1 MKIESVRV
9 VRASMPR
16 VDPEWRTASYAASD
30 VQGLLIEIAAGGV
43 VGIGGLAARPPGKG
57 TPVEEL
63 EAQLTGPIRQ
73 ALIGQDALERT
84 VLLQRLAG
92 LGLHKPVVSAVDI
105 ALHDLLGQATELPC
119 YALWG
124 GAALPEV
131 AVVRMVGIK
140 PPDKLVASVGAM
152 MDEGYTHFKVK
163 LGTGVAEDETRVRA
177 LRDAYGDRIWIGI
190 DGNGAYSVDDAIALS
205 RALAPY
211 DVRLIEQPIDYTDL
225 DGLVRLTASSP
236 IPIMSDQIVTSVAS
250 ALEVCQRRAAHVVA
264 IKVGQTGSIDQC
276 RQVAEMCLAFG
287 LRVHVGGGAHPA
299 VIDAA
304 AAHVAVSVPGI
315 DPEAEIGECF
325 ALTDDP
331 ITGFNFTGGRWRPS
345 TAPGF
350 GISLTGQPSADRG
363 IPV

>member
-1 MKIESVRV
+1 MKIESVRII
-9 VRASMPR
+9 RASMPR
-16 VDPEWRTASYAASD
+16 SDPEWRTASYAASD
-30 VQGLLIEIAAGGV
+30 VQGLLLEIAAGGAI
-43 VGIGGLAARPPGKG
+43 GIGGLAARPPGKG

-63 EAQLTGPIRQ
+63 ERQLVGPIRST
-73 ALIGQDALERT
+73 LIGQDALNRT
-84 VLLQRLAG
+84 ALLQKLQAAG
-92 LGLHKPVVSAVDI
+92 LQRSAVSAIDI

-140 PPDKLVASVGAM
+140 PPEQLVDAVGVM

-163 LGTGVAEDETRVRA
+163 LGTGVAEDEARVRA
-177 LRDAYGDRIWIGI
+177 LREAYGDRIWIGI

-205 RALAPY
+205 RALEPH

-225 DGLVRLTASSP
+225 DGLAHLTSVSP
-236 IPIMSDQIVTSVAS
+236 VPIMSDQIVNSVAA

-299 VIDAA
+299 IIDAA

-325 ALTDDP
+325 ALTNDP
-331 ITGFNFTGGRWRPS
+331 ISGYGFERGRWRPG
-345 TAPGF
+345 TTPGF
-350 GISLTGQPSADRG
+350 GVG
-363 IPV
+363 IAEGVGRVVPA

>member
-1 MKIESVRV
+1 MKIESVRIQ
-9 VRASMPR
+9 RASLPR

-30 VQGLLIEIAAGGV
+30 VQGLLVEIAAGGA
-43 VGIGGLAARPPGKG
+43 VGVGGLAARPPGKG

-63 EAQLTGPIRQ
+63 EAQLTGQIRQ
-73 ALIGQDALERT
+73 ALTGQDALCRT
-84 VLLQRLAG
+84 ALLQKLQAM
-92 LGLHKPVVSAVDI
+92 GLHRPVISAVDI

-140 PPDKLVASVGAM
+140 PPDRLVAAVGEM
-152 MDEGYTHFKVK
+152 MGEGYTHFKVK
-163 LGTGVAEDETRVRA
+163 LGTGVGEDEARVRA
-177 LRDAYGDRIWIGI
+177 LRETYTDRIWIGI

-205 RALAPY
+205 RALEPY

-225 DGLVRLTASSP
+225 DCLVRLAAASP
-236 IPIMSDQIVTSVAS
+236 IPIMSDQIVNSVAS

-331 ITGFNFTGGRWRPS
+331 ISGFGFTNGRWHPS
-345 TAPGF
+345 NAPGF
-350 GISLTGQPSADRG
+350 GVSLGASEGAGGVSA
-363 IPV
+363 